1 MQANCQTSLKPIMP
15 AAVTEIGWTLIQGT
29 KNQNAEEW
37 SKLAEMRARLKDG
50 DEEQFRLSPAKHSLG
65 QQKQLL
71 R

>member
-1 MQANCQTSLKPIMP
+1 MQANRQTSYKPIMP

-37 SKLAEMRARLKDG
+37 SKLAGMHARLKDG
-50 DEEQFRLSPAKHSLG
+50 DEEQFRQSPAKHSLG